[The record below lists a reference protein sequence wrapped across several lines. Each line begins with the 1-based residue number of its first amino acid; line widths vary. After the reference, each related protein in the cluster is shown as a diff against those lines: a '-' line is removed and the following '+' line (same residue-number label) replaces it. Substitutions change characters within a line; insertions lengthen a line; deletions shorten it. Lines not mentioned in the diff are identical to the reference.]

1 MLKSFPSIS
10 TNSQIPIENLCV
22 GESYYINTKTPK
34 SSLSY
39 GKITESNEHWVCVE
53 GRRSISENSTQS
65 STKYLKTDH
74 EFSTYQS
81 FGFNTLTE
89 LNVCF
94 AVDPFNEEMSIG
106 MTGNV
111 ISVRKVIT
119 GDQVAVLGDI
129 SRHDTMTCLCYSPN
143 GKYLAAGSTDGNLYL
158 WNNVNKQLI
167 HKVFTIAQFVSSITF
182 NADNNFIIMHSLTR
196 ASSHIWSI
204 DKRDFVSSLAITK
217 YTPTQLFLSS
227 PMKNLFDD
235 NIYASAVTY
244 NLDGSIV
251 AMVATININRSVV
264 AQWRAVDKRFVLLS
278 IQDYEDHYTSISF
291 SPSGKKLMLCS
302 ESGTI
307 SILNSEDL
315 SVDEIFE
322 EPTPIHSVN
331 YSPSG
336 RYIVT
341 CGTSRGVRVLNAE
354 TRELV
359 ADFTGDLLEDYEE
372 DYDGVV
378 SAMFSK
384 DETKLVVCFPFY
396 IREIPWIPP
405 AFIPDEFK
413 TQLIAECLSGGL
425 DLPDNAK
432 LMICEFLCGVSVLC

>member
-1 MLKSFPSIS
+1 
-10 TNSQIPIENLCV
+10 
-22 GESYYINTKTPK
+22 
-34 SSLSY
+34 
-39 GKITESNEHWVCVE
+39 
-53 GRRSISENSTQS
+53 
-65 STKYLKTDH
+65 
-74 EFSTYQS
+74 
-81 FGFNTLTE
+81 
-89 LNVCF
+89 
-94 AVDPFNEEMSIG
+94 
-106 MTGNV
+106 
-111 ISVRKVIT
+111 
-119 GDQVAVLGDI
+119 
-129 SRHDTMTCLCYSPN
+129 
-143 GKYLAAGSTDGNLYL
+143 
-158 WNNVNKQLI
+158 
-167 HKVFTIAQFVSSITF
+167 
-182 NADNNFIIMHSLTR
+182 
-196 ASSHIWSI
+196 
-204 DKRDFVSSLAITK
+204 
-217 YTPTQLFLSS
+217 
-227 PMKNLFDD
+227 
-235 NIYASAVTY
+235 
-244 NLDGSIV
+244 
-251 AMVATININRSVV
+251 
-264 AQWRAVDKRFVLLS
+264 
-278 IQDYEDHYTSISF
+278 
-291 SPSGKKLMLCS
+291 MLCS